1 MAFTARRVPLQ
12 NQPMSE
18 MNVTPFIDVLLV
30 LLIMFI
36 MVIPIAT
43 HALLIP
49 LPNGEGPEEILPENV
64 VHIDSADRLFWNGA
78 ELSRQEML
86 NQLAS
91 TAALDKQPVVKFEPD
106 ALASYQASAR
116 TIALIKDSGVKN
128 FAFVGNHKYRQFGR
142 TGE

>member
-1 MAFTARRVPLQ
+1 MAFTARRTPIH

-49 LPNGEGPEEILPENV
+49 LPNGPNSEQILDENM
-64 VHIDSADRLFWNGA
+64 VHIDSADRLYWNGV
-78 ELSRQEML
+78 EMNRQQLL
-86 NQLAS
+86 NQLAA
-91 TAALDKQPVVKFEPD
+91 TAALEQQPVVKFEPD
-106 ALASYQASAR
+106 ALASYEASAR
-116 TIALIKDSGVKN
+116 TITLIKDSGISN
-128 FAFVGNHKYRQFGR
+128 FAFVGNHKYRQFDR
-142 TGE
+142 LR